1 MGAAPVVG
9 DLGKA
14 RHEMRWQCVN
24 EVHLR
29 WELLLKLLQGNCTTP
44 DIICKCFM
52 HISISSITIYMFYR
66 LFLPE
71 TPKVQYNFGSRLH
84 DKLLIPK
91 TADLSKLTII
101 RLLYKDCY

>member
-1 MGAAPVVG
+1 
-9 DLGKA
+9 
-14 RHEMRWQCVN
+14 
-24 EVHLR
+24 
-29 WELLLKLLQGNCTTP
+29 
-44 DIICKCFM
+44 
-52 HISISSITIYMFYR
+52 MFYR

-71 TPKVQYNFGSRLH
+71 TPEVQYNFGSRSH